1 MLSKVNA
8 CAIKGIDGFLVS
20 VEVDIAP
27 GMPTLSVVGL
37 PDTEVKES
45 KERVIAALRN
55 SGFDFPLK
63 RITVNLS
70 PAEQRKSGTQFDL
83 PIAVGILAASEQL
96 SPATRRQLDKYLF
109 MGELAL
115 DGALRPC
122 AGVLPMLISTKSA
135 GKTAVIPPAERA
147 GRKHF
152 FRSVYYP
159 AYIAEPGRFFGR
171 QTAAGSCRVKF
182 YSPAGRGT
190 GPRAGFL

>member
-96 SPATRRQLDKYLF
+96 SPTARQALTNYLF
-109 MGELAL
+109 AGELAL

-122 AGVLPMLISTKSA
+122 AGVLPMLISTKNA
-135 GKTAVIPPAERA
+135 GKTAVIPPQNVQE
-147 GRKHF
+147 GNIS
-152 FRSVYYP
+152 SVP
-159 AYIAEPGRFFGR
+159 FITPHTLRELAD
-171 QTAAGSCRVKF
+171 
-182 YSPAGRGT
+182 
-190 GPRAGFL
+190 FL

>member
-1 MLSKVNA
+1 MLSKVHA

-70 PAEQRKSGTQFDL
+70 PAELRKSGTQFDL
-83 PIAVGILAASEQL
+83 PIAEIPEDRVAILID
-96 SPATRRQLDKYLF
+96 TRYFAFSIDIYNQVRSAYP
-109 MGELAL
+109 ELAL
-115 DGALRPC
+115 NVILQNQSEC
-122 AGVLPMLISTKSA
+122 ISLMKSIYCLYPMMK
-135 GKTAVIPPAERA
+135 
-147 GRKHF
+147 
-152 FRSVYYP
+152 
-159 AYIAEPGRFFGR
+159 
-171 QTAAGSCRVKF
+171 
-182 YSPAGRGT
+182 
-190 GPRAGFL
+190 